1 MARVRDNEAYEA
13 QRRAI
18 LMGAAELFARQG
30 FHQTGIAA
38 ICDAVG
44 MSPGGL
50 YRYFGS
56 KAEII
61 RGIVELERIEA
72 LALVDELEAADDL
85 QAGLVTFL
93 MTCAAESRD
102 ADGVALSLEVAA
114 EAARDASVGEWV
126 DEIYRQ
132 FNARLTQV
140 LVAAQDR
147 GEVAADVDVKAAA
160 VIVAAAANGVAASAP
175 MLEAVSDEALA
186 ASFHAM
192 VKGLLRIPD
201 A

>member
-1 MARVRDNEAYEA
+1 MRDNEAYEA